1 MEEGLQL
8 GDVESQVYF
17 LEKYCGPA
25 SPLAMDLV
33 TILAVNLRK
42 ARYAKGFSQ
51 EELAGRA
58 GISARYVGG
67 IEQAKYAASVR
78 VLGKLAVALHIDPC
92 DLIRRARR
100 R

>member
-1 MEEGLQL
+1 MAHHDRGV
-8 GDVESQVYF
+8 DSQEYF
-17 LEKYCGPA
+17 LEKYCGPD
-25 SPLAMDLV
+25 SLSSMDLV
-33 TILAVNLRK
+33 AILAVNLRK

-78 VLGKLAVALHIDPC
+78 VLGKLAEALHIDPC